1 MMLPLVW
8 QSVRVFAACLLV
20 TMFVV
25 PLNLAA
31 QVHVVSPSEFEQ
43 QALEQTRER
52 QKNLEIVSRFFSSP
66 TAQKAMAIVHTDP
79 NQVKIGVSRLSDQEL
94 QRLSER
100 AQKAQAD
107 FAAGNI
113 SDRDLLVIVIA
124 ALVLV
129 VIILAA
135 TH

>member
-20 TMFVV
+20 TMFAS
-25 PLNLAA
+25 PQNLAA
-31 QVHVVSPSEFEQ
+31 EVHVVSPSEFEK
-43 QALEQTRER
+43 QALYESRER
-52 QKNLEIVSRFFSSP
+52 QKNLEIVNRFFSSP
-66 TAQKAMAIVHTDP
+66 TAQKAMSIVHTDP

-94 QRLSER
+94 ARLSQR

-107 FAAGNI
+107 FAAGNV

-124 ALVLV
+124 ALILV
-129 VIILAA
+129 VIVLAA